1 MNKFMMVR
9 YGICFSLLTNKL
21 EKHSI
26 LQYTF
31 MGNTARMAYSQE
43 LCSEPLLH
51 VGVCN
56 AV

>member
-1 MNKFMMVR
+1 MFL
-9 YGICFSLLTNKL
+9 FTNKL